1 MNRDNSTSS
10 IKRERIQVAH
20 DLSFNS
26 GERQIAGRYED
37 IRADHRFRYEW
48 AERLIP
54 TGGFGIDAFCGN
66 GYGAWLLGKERQVLA
81 LDGSKE
87 AVAFATEH
95 FSGARVHFAHAYWP
109 FELPREAFDFIVSL
123 ESVEHV
129 PDGSNFFAALAA
141 ALKPGGVLVY
151 STPNED
157 LLPLTATGNHFH
169 HRHYTTAEA
178 KDLASAEG
186 LEFIGFAG
194 QNTYNMT
201 PEGTQGGLVTEA
213 EMALRDGVAGQFNI
227 FACRKPMPKIQDGW
241 LKKVLLKAFG

>member
-1 MNRDNSTSS
+1 M
-10 IKRERIQVAH
+10 AH
-20 DLSFNS
+20 DLSFHS

-48 AERLIP
+48 ADRLIP
-54 TGGFGIDAFCGN
+54 PSGFGLDAFCGN
-66 GYGAWLLGKERQVLA
+66 GYGAWLLATQRQVLA

-95 FSGARVHFAHAYWP
+95 FSGPRVHFAHSYWP

-129 PDGSNFFAALAA
+129 QDGATFFAALSS
-141 ALKPGGVLVY
+141 ALKPGGTLIY

-169 HRHYTTAEA
+169 HRHYTIDEA
-178 KDLASAEG
+178 KNLAVAEG
-186 LEFIGFAG
+186 LETIAFAG

-201 PEGTQGGLVTEA
+201 QEGKQGSLLTEA
-213 EMALRDGVAGQFNI
+213 EMALQDGVAGQFNI
-227 FACRKPMPKIQDGW
+227 FACRKPMPEFENGW
-241 LKKVLLKAFG
+241 FKKMLLKTLG